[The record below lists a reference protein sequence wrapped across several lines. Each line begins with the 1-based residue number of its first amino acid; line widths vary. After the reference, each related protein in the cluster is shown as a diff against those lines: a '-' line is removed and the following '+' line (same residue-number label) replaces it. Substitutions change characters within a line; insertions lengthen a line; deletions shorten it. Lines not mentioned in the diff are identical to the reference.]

1 MSDPALPADRLKRL
15 TRAHRTRL
23 MQLWRSAGW
32 PSRDAIELDL
42 LAEGLVAAR
51 HDAQGRES
59 LQLTEAG
66 IAWLAQARQQAR
78 RADSAHDRLA
88 DRVAR
93 MLMDAGRIVWRELPL
108 RAVADPPGADP
119 SGPGRRPDAPTPE
132 WTGLAADTVP
142 SRSTWRIARPDVFSI
157 RHTTVEAYLHPI
169 VHEVKVSRA
178 DLLSDLRH
186 AAKRQS
192 YQWLCSECHYVFP
205 AGLADPSEVPE
216 GFGVW
221 LLHGDIASG
230 RLELARAARHVSC
243 QLPFAVW
250 MSLARATPL
259 HAEDLD
265 EPPRQATLGDEP
277 RMARDPS
284 RDDSQEQGSD
294 DAAAR

>member
-1 MSDPALPADRLKRL
+1 
-15 TRAHRTRL
+15 

-32 PSRDAIELDL
+32 PSHDGLELDL
-42 LAEGLVAAR
+42 LAAGLVAVR
-51 HDAQGRES
+51 RDAQDRES

-66 IAWLAQARQQAR
+66 VTWLAQARQQGR

-88 DRVAR
+88 HRVAR

-108 RAVADPPGADP
+108 RAVADPPTPAPDD
-119 SGPGRRPDAPTPE
+119 SGPASRRPPTE
-132 WTGLAADTVP
+132 WTGLTAPAAP
-142 SRSTWRIARPDVFSI
+142 SRNAWRIARPDVFSI
-157 RHTTVEAYLHPI
+157 RNTTLEAYLHPI

-205 AGLADPSEVPE
+205 AGMAEPEEVPE

-221 LLHGDIASG
+221 LLHGDIESG

-243 QLPFAVW
+243 ELPFAAW

-259 HAEDLD
+259 RADDAD
-265 EPPRQATLGDEP
+265 ESPRQAALGDGGFP
-277 RMARDPS
+277 LADQTPGADPQPEG
-284 RDDSQEQGSD
+284 DGTPPVDP
-294 DAAAR
+294 AAP